1 MKWIF
6 LCLRVMIL
14 WLVLFFG
21 VCIIWFG
28 IWIIKIGV
36 GRRFNSFGGIGRI
49 LCGMGMIGCGF
60 NSNEFSCF
68 INS

>member
-1 MKWIF
+1 
-6 LCLRVMIL
+6 MIL

-36 GRRFNSFGGIGRI
+36 GRRFDSFGGIGRI
-49 LCGMGMIGCGF
+49 LCGMGMIGCGLF
-60 NSNEFSCF
+60 LDCK
-68 INS
+68 